1 MFAASSEFSTTSL
14 ESADFPCL
22 ANEVVLLAAKHCRLL
37 PQVRGAVS
45 EPIDAERTTWDL
57 RQLSEWANEF
67 LGCDWELVTGAESG
81 VIVLEIDARC
91 DFAAIQILNEIDSM
105 ETLRA
110 RAGSKSL
117 MFLRYPE
124 EMLARQRGKVVLA
137 PGLAVRVDGDQV
149 VIPPHAAG
157 SWPDLDAPIVDA
169 PEWLR
174 ICAFEPDEEKALP
187 LESSAAHAGGD
198 ARLGTY
204 EQEEPQESNARE
216 KQEGGNTHCRLP

>member
-1 MFAASSEFSTTSL
+1 MYLPRNDPPLRFSRMFAASSEFSTTSL

-187 LESSAAHAGGD
+187 PRIPLRMEIVGGTRWRGRK
-198 ARLGTY
+198 AWYL
-204 EQEEPQESNARE
+204 
-216 KQEGGNTHCRLP
+216 

>member
-22 ANEVVLLAAKHCRLL
+22 ANEVILLAAKHCLLL
-37 PQVRGAVS
+37 PQARGAVS
-45 EPIDAERTTWDL
+45 EPIDAERATWDL

-67 LGCDWELVTGAESG
+67 PGCDWALVTGAESG

-91 DFAAIQILNEIDSM
+91 DLAVIQALNKFDCM
-105 ETLRA
+105 ETLCA

-117 MFLRYPE
+117 AFLRYPE
-124 EMLARQRGKVVLA
+124 GMRARQRGKVVLA
-137 PGLAVRVDGDQV
+137 PGLAVRADEDQV
-149 VIPPHAAG
+149 VIPPRATG

-187 LESSAAHAGGD
+187 PKIPPRMEIVGGTRWGD
-198 ARLGTY
+198 VRLGTY
-204 EQEEPQESNARE
+204 EQEEF
-216 KQEGGNTHCRLP
+216 